1 MATFYHGSPV
11 LFNAFDL
18 SHVLEG
24 DGKMKIGFG
33 VYLSSMYRSAAHY
46 SAAGRKVFEG
56 YVYTAEIP
64 DFRTDNH
71 IDFKQPVHP
80 AILERAARS
89 LASAGFPS
97 DIPEPITADGKLFR
111 KHLAKLFSGK
121 IDLAGEKAASE
132 FLDGICVDYVCWP
145 YNWKNP
151 AFGTNCAVF
160 NTDKIR
166 IVRVDHV
173 WLDER
178 QQLISGSEMQVGL
191 PGQSLSP

>member
-1 MATFYHGSPV
+1 MATFYHGSQV

-24 DGKMKIGFG
+24 DGKMKFGFG

-111 KHLAKLFSGK
+111 KHLDKLFSGK

-173 WLDER
+173 RLDER
-178 QQLISGSEMQVGL
+178 QQLISGSEMPVSL
-191 PGQSLSP
+191 PGQD

>member
-1 MATFYHGSPV
+1 MAIFYHGSPA

-24 DGKMKIGFG
+24 DGKVKFGFG
-33 VYLSSMYRSAAHY
+33 VYFSSMYRSAAHY
-46 SAAGRKVFEG
+46 SAVGMQVFDD

-64 DFRTDNH
+64 DFYADNH

-80 AILERAARS
+80 AILARAARA
-89 LASAGFPS
+89 LAAAGFPS

-132 FLDGICVDYVCWP
+132 FLDCIGVDYACWP

-151 AFGTNCAVF
+151 ALGTNCVVF
-160 NTDKIR
+160 NTGKIR

-173 WLDER
+173 RLDER
-178 QQLISGSEMQVGL
+178 QRLVPGSEMPVSL
-191 PGQSLSP
+191 PGQD

>member
-24 DGKMKIGFG
+24 DGKMKFGFG

>member
-24 DGKMKIGFG
+24 DGKMKFGFG

-191 PGQSLSP
+191 PGQD

>member
-1 MATFYHGSPV
+1 MATFYHGSQV

-18 SHVLEG
+18 SHDLEG
-24 DGKMKIGFG
+24 DGKMKFGFG
-33 VYLSSMYRSAAHY
+33 VYFSSMYRSAAHY

-56 YVYTAEIP
+56 YVYTVEIP
-64 DFRTDNH
+64 DSRDDNH

-97 DIPEPITADGKLFR
+97 AIPESVSVDGKLFR

-132 FLDGICVDYVCWP
+132 FLDGIGVDYACWP

-151 AFGTNCAVF
+151 ALGTNCAVF
-160 NTDKIR
+160 NTDKIS

-173 WLDER
+173 RLDER

>member
-24 DGKMKIGFG
+24 DGKMKFGFG

-173 WLDER
+173 RLDER
-178 QQLISGSEMQVGL
+178 QQLISGSEMPVSL
-191 PGQSLSP
+191 PGQD